1 VKKVANTNQSVVPQA
16 KDMLNKMKYEVA
28 SEIGVTLNK
37 GYNGDIT
44 ASNAGKI
51 GGNMVRKMIMY
62 AENNFSGQQSG
73 TTNF

>member
-1 VKKVANTNQSVVPQA
+1 MASTNQSVVPQA
-16 KDMLNKMKYEVA
+16 EGQPLSNKMKYEVA